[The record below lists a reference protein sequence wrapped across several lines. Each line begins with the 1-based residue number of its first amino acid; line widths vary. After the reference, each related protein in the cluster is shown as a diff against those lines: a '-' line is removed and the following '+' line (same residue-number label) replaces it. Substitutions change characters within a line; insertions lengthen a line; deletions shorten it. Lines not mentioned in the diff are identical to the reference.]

1 MRPSRGAGRGRWQG
15 RGTQPGSRGGPFT
28 NTNRGGQVG
37 NNRHMEHIASV
48 SRSSGLEKDGDS
60 LKDRAVQEEYRTF
73 IDEKLKAF
81 WNLYMDDSSKS
92 LTESA
97 MRQKKDSQ
105 ENISILFR
113 QWVLILHFAGKL
125 REGLFSS
132 GRRDSFALEVYET
145 SLYLSVVFDSPV
157 QTTSILSH
165 LVPDI
170 YPKTTSSQASG
181 LATMLV
187 LLLHHLVTSYPSQK
201 TYFEQIRQITPKYL
215 ERPSQGYSW
224 VSALAQSLRSQNF
237 VRFEQLSH
245 PNEFDHLLPPS
256 HPRPNSKY
264 IGTFPN
270 LPRDAVYALISRL
283 RLKTRDRAW
292 IVVRN
297 AYREL
302 SSSSEARS
310 WLGRRLFFDSF
321 GSETTVVRFDEWIQE
336 RCRDGH
342 LRPKEGVEDRWMV
355 CKARPG

>member
-1 MRPSRGAGRGRWQG
+1 M
-15 RGTQPGSRGGPFT
+15 
-28 NTNRGGQVG
+28 NR
-37 NNRHMEHIASV
+37 RMEHIASV

-60 LKDRAVQEEYRTF
+60 LKDRAVQEEYRAF
-73 IDEKLKAF
+73 IDEKLKTF
-81 WNLYMDDSSKS
+81 WDLYMADSSKL
-92 LTESA
+92 LTDSA
-97 MRQKKDSQ
+97 MRQKRDSQ

-113 QWVLILHFAGKL
+113 KL

-145 SLYLSVVFDSPV
+145 SLYLSVIFDSPV
-157 QTTSILSH
+157 RTTSILSH

-170 YPKTTSSQASG
+170 YPKATSPQPSSLTT
-181 LATMLV
+181 MFV
-187 LLLHHLVTSYPSQK
+187 LLLHHLVTSYPSQR
-201 TYFEQIRQITPKYL
+201 TYFEQIRQITPKHP
-215 ERPSQGYSW
+215 ERPSAGYSW
-224 VSALAQSLRSQNF
+224 ISALAQSLRAQNF

-245 PNEFDHLLPPS
+245 PDAFDHLLPPLRS
-256 HPRPNSKY
+256 RSSSKC

-270 LPRDAVYALISRL
+270 LPREAVYALISRL
-283 RLKTRDRAW
+283 RSKTRDRAW

-302 SSSSEARS
+302 SSSDETRS

-336 RCRDGH
+336 RCREGH
-342 LRPKEGVEDRWMV
+342 LRPREGVKDRWLV